1 MRIIFPV
8 PVQCSSWQRN
18 AQRLRLLCCS
28 STLCLVPCAASH
40 LVLCWQFNWFF
51 APPSC
56 APPASA
62 HFCGCHNRRQFYLCC
77 FMSTLT
83 RALMLRV
90 HTLTR
95 TLTSY
100 TRSVHARSV
109 DIFINVAH
117 RAAKPDRV
125 ETSWGR
131 ANLLAHCQ
139 KWAKNRS
146 RILKKYISRWFV
158 SDRNTAES

>member
-8 PVQCSSWQRN
+8 PVPCSSWQRN
-18 AQRLRLLCCS
+18 LQRLRLLCCS
-28 STLCLVPCAASH
+28 SALCGVPPRPLLAIQ
-40 LVLCWQFNWFF
+40 LILCSSMLCSS
-51 APPSC
+51 AP
-56 APPASA
+56 APASA

-77 FMSTLT
+77 FMSTL
-83 RALMLRV
+83 MLRV
-90 HTLTR
+90 HTLTH
-95 TLTSY
+95 THTSY

-117 RAAKPDRV
+117 WAAKPNRA
-125 ETSWGR
+125 ETSWGK